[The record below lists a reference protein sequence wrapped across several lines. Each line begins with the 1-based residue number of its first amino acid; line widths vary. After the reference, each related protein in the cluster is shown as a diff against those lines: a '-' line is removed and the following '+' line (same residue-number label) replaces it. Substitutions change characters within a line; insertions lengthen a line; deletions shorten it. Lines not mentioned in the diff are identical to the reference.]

1 MQLLWWY
8 SDAISSL
15 TLCCVNLK
23 RKLVVL
29 FIVEADGSFD
39 VLIAHV
45 KCLAEPPIPLMSCS
59 LSDYVEGSIIFRSQL
74 VLDPDSLSSGYVHNN
89 MFSFEKD
96 EMSILAPF

>member
-1 MQLLWWY
+1 MVIINQSRQSLLQLLWWY

-39 VLIAHV
+39 GLIAHV

-59 LSDYVEGSIIFRSQL
+59 LSMTL
-74 VLDPDSLSSGYVHNN
+74 W
-89 MFSFEKD
+89 M
-96 EMSILAPF
+96 AP